1 MSEMGRCRRCR
12 KWATRAV
19 CVAVCLTAA
28 APAWAQVEVPQA
40 AAKAGADRGV
50 RGTFSLMAAYG
61 LDLDLFGDVLTAG
74 VGETPT
80 RIAQVANALAY
91 PQIYVATPRRQIVT
105 AGFGVFQRREL
116 IVRFSRTEN
125 AAEPVTVGDVL
136 TISGRR
142 GLTATLT
149 SYKDQSIEGG
159 LRHFF
164 KATGPSRKYVNLLFG
179 RRKIEAI
186 SARMTGGTEDSDL
199 GNLRL
204 YDAATVPTAAIIFG
218 ATWERGFVGVYVEA
232 GIRWTQKLPRQ
243 DDDLRAHRLE
253 LINNT
258 GSRTFMPA
266 AIGIVFRN

>member
-1 MSEMGRCRRCR
+1 MRQWR
-12 KWATRAV
+12 KWAGRGASV
-19 CVAVCLTAA
+19 VVCLAAA
-28 APAWAQVEVPQA
+28 APAGAQVQAPQVAARAEVDQ
-40 AAKAGADRGV
+40 GIRGK
-50 RGTFSLMAAYG
+50 FSLMGSYG
-61 LDLDLFGDVLTAG
+61 LDLDLFGDVLAAG

-80 RIAQVANALAY
+80 RIVQVAEPIAY

-125 AAEPVTVGDVL
+125 AAEPLTVGEVL
-136 TISGRR
+136 TVSGRR
-142 GLTATLT
+142 TLTATVT
-149 SYKDQSIEGG
+149 SYKDQSIEAG
-159 LRHFF
+159 LRHYF

-186 SARMTGGTEDSDL
+186 SASLTGGTAESDL

-243 DDDLRAHRLE
+243 DDDLRAGRIEYL
-253 LINNT
+253 NNT

-266 AIGIVFRN
+266 AIGIVFRK

>member
-1 MSEMGRCRRCR
+1 MAEMRKWR
-12 KWATRAV
+12 KWAGP
-19 CVAVCLTAA
+19 VASVVVCLTAA
-28 APAWAQVEVPQA
+28 APAGAQVQVPQVA
-40 AAKAGADRGV
+40 ARADVDQGI
-50 RGTFSLMAAYG
+50 RGTFSLMGSYG

-80 RIAQVANALAY
+80 RIVQVAEAIAY

-125 AAEPVTVGDVL
+125 AAEPVRVGDVF
-136 TISGRR
+136 TASGQRT
-142 GLTATLT
+142 LTATVT
-149 SYKDQSIEGG
+149 SYKDQSIEAG
-159 LRHFF
+159 LRHYF

-186 SARMTGGTEDSDL
+186 AASLTGGTEDSDL
-199 GNLRL
+199 GTLRL

-243 DDDLRAHRLE
+243 DDDLRADRLE
-253 LINNT
+253 GINNT

-266 AIGIVFRN
+266 AIGIVFRK